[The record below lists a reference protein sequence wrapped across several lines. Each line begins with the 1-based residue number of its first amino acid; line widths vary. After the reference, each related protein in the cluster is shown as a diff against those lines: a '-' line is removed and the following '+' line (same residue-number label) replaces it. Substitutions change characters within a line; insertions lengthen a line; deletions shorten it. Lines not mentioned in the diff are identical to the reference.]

1 MYHGLF
7 YQNTPA
13 SFFKTGAFSL
23 PDPNNVDPELI
34 KFGIHSTSHLLLFP
48 QREALAY
55 SRILVDWAQHG
66 ICGRGVLLDMVKYY
80 TDKHGKLP
88 YDPFTT
94 HPIPLEDLQAAAKA
108 QGVTFQPADIL
119 IIRAG
124 FMVRYYSATQE
135 ERDGL
140 SGKPETL

>member
-1 MYHGLF
+1 MSTRSSSSLVFIVRHIY
-7 YQNTPA
+7 
-13 SFFKTGAFSL
+13 SF
-23 PDPNNVDPELI
+23 
-34 KFGIHSTSHLLLFP
+34 STSTRSAGL
-48 QREALAY
+48 
-55 SRILVDWAQHG
+55 SRILADWAQHG